1 MHQLISDVHPALGAA
16 FTYVSHEDVDLERL
30 DAERRTEAKRNALS

>member
-1 MHQLISDVHPALGAA
+1 VHPSIGAA
-16 FTYVSHEDVDLERL
+16 FTYVSHEDIDLERL